1 MILANQPGEA
11 CAVTIGKVDVQKH
24 CVDGIVLQFRE
35 RRFNIVRRGLKM
47 SCFLESH
54 TEDICDDRIIFYDQ
68 NMHGFISHNYV
79 STVPIRF
86 PGRLHGAFFE
96 R

>member
-1 MILANQPGEA
+1 
-11 CAVTIGKVDVQKH
+11 
-24 CVDGIVLQFRE
+24 
-35 RRFNIVRRGLKM
+35 M
-47 SCFLESH
+47 SCLLESH

-79 STVPIRF
+79 STVLVQNS
-86 PGRLHGAFFE
+86 PGVFTVASFE